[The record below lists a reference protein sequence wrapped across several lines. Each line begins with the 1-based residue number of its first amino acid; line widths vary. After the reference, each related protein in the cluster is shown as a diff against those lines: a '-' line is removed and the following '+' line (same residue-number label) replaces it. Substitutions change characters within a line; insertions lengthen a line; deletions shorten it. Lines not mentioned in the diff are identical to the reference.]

1 MNQEYFKHAELA
13 LAAYAN
19 LNAGTPNIFELE
31 KVKFSESQATA
42 FSGAYQVVDRYSDAT
57 GLSATVFRQ
66 ADDPDNTQSF
76 LAIRGTEISDPADLI
91 TGLINIVSLGSTD
104 LHLQYIKLKAKVV
117 EWLGNGTLSS
127 GNFKTVTY

>member
-19 LNAGTPNIFELE
+19 LNAGIPDRDALE
-31 KVKFSESQATA
+31 TVKFSESQATA

-117 EWLGNGTLSS
+117 EWLGNGTLSP